1 MVEEAKF
8 KTVNI
13 KGKEYVEVNERV
25 KFFRKEYEGW
35 RIVTELISNENG
47 VCVFKAS
54 IKNWNDETVSTGY
67 AYEKEEIVE
76 LQPCSNKTIAES
88 LNWEINRVTGRVNEL
103 AKKGLIKSEKMA
115 RNGIG
120 RLEKL
125 WEVKEEYVWN

>member
-1 MVEEAKF
+1 MSMSETSREAYKSVQELGN
-8 KTVNI
+8 KQM
-13 KGKEYVEVNERV
+13 EV
-25 KFFRKEYEGW
+25 F
-35 RIVTELISNENG
+35 
-47 VCVFKAS
+47 
-54 IKNWNDETVSTGY
+54 
-67 AYEKEEIVE
+67 EKIVE